1 MDYRGLRQE
10 VMRAE
15 RRSVG
20 VETQKKVERRRGG
33 NGERERSRQKRL
45 EKSKAKTTRSKV
57 EEERREENPC
67 RKPQRSNHGREG

>member
-33 NGERERSRQKRL
+33 NGERER
-45 EKSKAKTTRSKV
+45 
-57 EEERREENPC
+57 EE
-67 RKPQRSNHGREG
+67 

>member
-1 MDYRGLRQE
+1 LDYRGLRQE

-33 NGERERSRQKRL
+33 NGEREREGGL
-45 EKSKAKTTRSKV
+45 EATNLNQRTTELKICVVFSKK
-57 EEERREENPC
+57 
-67 RKPQRSNHGREG
+67 